1 MARERLDA
9 AVPGQTLRRRA
20 LRSAL
25 PVVAPLLASALLLA
39 VWEAWVRAR
48 DVKEY
53 LLPAPSAVLVALA
66 EEPGRYAEAAR
77 LSLQAALGGL
87 ALASL
92 GAFILAVFMAH
103 SRVLE
108 RALYPPA
115 LALKVTP
122 IVAVAPLFTIWF
134 GFGLAPKILIA
145 AMITFFPM
153 LVNTVIGLRSV
164 DPRAHDF
171 LRALN
176 ASRWQVFWRL
186 RVPSSLPYVFAGLRI
201 SVPLSLI
208 GAVVAEFLSGSA
220 GMGQLILIAN
230 GDFDTPVLFGAV
242 FVLAAM
248 GITLTATVAVVE
260 RRVLFWHDSSSGI

>member
-1 MARERLDA
+1 MNR
-9 AVPGQTLRRRA
+9 QIRRKVIII
-20 LRSAL
+20 LT
-25 PVVAPLLASALLLA
+25 PVLASALLLA
-39 VWEAWVRAR
+39 VWETWVRVK

-53 LLPAPSAVLVALA
+53 LLPTPSAVLTALIDD
-66 EEPGRYAEAAR
+66 PGRYAEGAR

-87 ALASL
+87 LLASL
-92 GAFILAVFMAH
+92 GAFILAVAMAH
-103 SRVLE
+103 SRALE

-122 IVAVAPLFTIWF
+122 VVAVAPLFTIWF
-134 GFGLAPKILIA
+134 GFGLAPKVLIA

-153 LVNTVIGLRSV
+153 LVNSVVGLRSI

-171 LRALN
+171 MRTIN
-176 ASRWQVFWRL
+176 ASPWQIFWRL

-220 GMGQLILIAN
+220 GMGQIILIAN
-230 GDFDTPVLFGAV
+230 GDFDTPALFGAI
-242 FVLAAM
+242 FVLAAL
-248 GITLTATVAVVE
+248 GIVLTSSVALVE
-260 RRVLFWHDSSSGI
+260 RRVLFWHHSSVSL

>member
-1 MARERLDA
+1 MNR
-9 AVPGQTLRRRA
+9 QLRRNVLIFLTPA
-20 LRSAL
+20 
-25 PVVAPLLASALLLA
+25 LASALLLA
-39 VWEAWVRAR
+39 GWETWVRVR

-53 LLPAPSAVLVALA
+53 LLPAPSAIFAALVDD
-66 EEPGRYAEAAR
+66 PGRFAEGAR
-77 LSLQAALGGL
+77 LSLQAAIGGL
-87 ALASL
+87 LLASV
-92 GAFILAVFMAH
+92 GAFILAVAMAH

-134 GFGLAPKILIA
+134 GFGLAPKVLIA

-153 LVNTVIGLRSV
+153 LVNSVVGLRSV

-171 LRALN
+171 LRTVN
-176 ASRWQVFWRL
+176 ASTWQVFWRL
-186 RVPSSLPYVFAGLRI
+186 RVPSSLPFVFAGLRI

-208 GAVVAEFLSGSA
+208 GAVVAEFLSGSD
-220 GMGQLILIAN
+220 GIGQLILIAN

-248 GITLTATVAVVE
+248 GILLTASVAIVE
-260 RRVLFWHDSSSGI
+260 RKVLFWHQSSVSL

>member
-1 MARERLDA
+1 MIRL
-9 AVPGQTLRRRA
+9 LRRHA
-20 LRSAL
+20 LSISATVITTGL
-25 PVVAPLLASALLLA
+25 ILVL
-39 VWEAWVRAR
+39 WEAWVRIR

-53 LLPAPSAVLVALA
+53 LLPTPSAVFATLA
-66 EEPGRYAEAAR
+66 DEPGRYAEAAF
-77 LSLQAALGGL
+77 LSLQAAFIGL
-87 ALASL
+87 VLASV
-92 GAFILAVFMAH
+92 GAFMLAVAMAH

-115 LALKVTP
+115 LAVKVTP

-134 GFGLAPKILIA
+134 GFGLAPKILIT

-153 LVNTVIGLRSV
+153 LVNSVIGLRSI

-171 LRALN
+171 LRSLD

-230 GDFDTPVLFGAV
+230 GDFDTPTLFGAV
-242 FVLAAM
+242 FVLAAL
-248 GITLTATVAVVE
+248 GIALTASVALVE
-260 RRVLFWHDSSSGI
+260 RRVLFWHDSSTGV